1 MFFLSLSNDS
11 VVTTMLSPL
20 PARDD
25 AVSLMI
31 LKTPTTKTPRATA
44 PHPGLEGL
52 GVRLVARR
60 VEALRE
66 RGALVALRGLDALLA
81 EAVEEVVLRR
91 AFRAARAVVVLAPV
105 GIAEDVVG
113 LGQQTKTFLVAAAVG
128 VLLEG
133 LAAEGLAHLGGRGVA
148 GHAEQ
153 GVVVGGGHVF
163 RTCVRRCDRAPS
175 RRGGGF
181 SRGAR
186 RGLAGASWR
195 GCAPLVL
202 LCVSAVAAGASEGCC
217 S

>member
-31 LKTPTTKTPRATA
+31 VKTPKTPRATA
-44 PHPGLEGL
+44 PHPRLEGL

-66 RGALVALRGLDALLA
+66 RGALVALGRVRGLLA

-91 AFRAARAVVVLAPV
+91 AFRAARPVVVLAPV
-105 GIAEDVVG
+105 SIAEDVVG

-128 VLLEG
+128 VLLQR
-133 LAAEGLAHLGGRGVA
+133 LAAEGLAHLGRRGVA
-148 GHAEQ
+148 GHAEECI
-153 GVVVGGGHVF
+153 VVGRGHVSGPASTVWGVALRRGAAADF
-163 RTCVRRCDRAPS
+163 RAA
-175 RRGGGF
+175 RGGGWRVL
-181 SRGAR
+181 SGAGAHHRCCCASLRSPLVRARGA
-186 RGLAGASWR
+186 AAS
-195 GCAPLVL
+195 
-202 LCVSAVAAGASEGCC
+202 
-217 S
+217 

>member
-1 MFFLSLSNDS
+1 M
-11 VVTTMLSPL
+11 
-20 PARDD
+20 
-25 AVSLMI
+25 
-31 LKTPTTKTPRATA
+31 
-44 PHPGLEGL
+44 
-52 GVRLVARR
+52 RLLVRR

-66 RGALVALRGLDALLA
+66 RGALVALRGLRGLLA

-91 AFRAARAVVVLAPV
+91 AFRAARPIIILAPF

-186 RGLAGASWR
+186 RGLARASRRWD
-195 GCAPLVL
+195 ALAVL
-202 LCVSAVAAGASEGCC
+202 LCVAAVAAGASEGCC

>member
-31 LKTPTTKTPRATA
+31 VKTPKTPRRTA

-66 RGALVALRGLDALLA
+66 RGALVALGRVRGLLA

-91 AFRAARAVVVLAPV
+91 AFRAARAVVVLAPLS
-105 GIAEDVVG
+105 IAEDVVG
-113 LGQQTKTFLVAAAVG
+113 LGQQPKGLLVAAAIRM
-128 VLLEG
+128 L
-133 LAAEGLAHLGGRGVA
+133 
-148 GHAEQ
+148 
-153 GVVVGGGHVF
+153 F
-163 RTCVRRCDRAPS
+163 
-175 RRGGGF
+175 
-181 SRGAR
+181 
-186 RGLAGASWR
+186 
-195 GCAPLVL
+195 
-202 LCVSAVAAGASEGCC
+202 
-217 S
+217 

>member
-31 LKTPTTKTPRATA
+31 PKTPTTKTPRATA

-66 RGALVALRGLDALLA
+66 RGALVALRRINTFLA

-105 GIAEDVVG
+105 SIAEDVVG
-113 LGQQTKTFLVAAAVG
+113 LGQQTKGLLVAAAVG
-128 VLLEG
+128 VLL
-133 LAAEGLAHLGGRGVA
+133 
-148 GHAEQ
+148 
-153 GVVVGGGHVF
+153 
-163 RTCVRRCDRAPS
+163 
-175 RRGGGF
+175 
-181 SRGAR
+181 
-186 RGLAGASWR
+186 
-195 GCAPLVL
+195 
-202 LCVSAVAAGASEGCC
+202 
-217 S
+217 

>member
-52 GVRLVARR
+52 GVRLLVRR

-66 RGALVALRGLDALLA
+66 RGALVALGRVRGLLA

-91 AFRAARAVVVLAPV
+91 AFRAARPVVVLAPV
-105 GIAEDVVG
+105 SIAEDVVG
-113 LGQQTKTFLVAAAVG
+113 LGQQTKTFFVAAAVG
-128 VLLEG
+128 ML
-133 LAAEGLAHLGGRGVA
+133 
-148 GHAEQ
+148 
-153 GVVVGGGHVF
+153 F
-163 RTCVRRCDRAPS
+163 
-175 RRGGGF
+175 
-181 SRGAR
+181 
-186 RGLAGASWR
+186 
-195 GCAPLVL
+195 
-202 LCVSAVAAGASEGCC
+202 
-217 S
+217 

>member
-1 MFFLSLSNDS
+1 M
-11 VVTTMLSPL
+11 
-20 PARDD
+20 
-25 AVSLMI
+25 
-31 LKTPTTKTPRATA
+31 
-44 PHPGLEGL
+44 
-52 GVRLVARR
+52 RLLVRR

-66 RGALVALRGLDALLA
+66 RGALVALGRINTFLA
-81 EAVEEVVLRR
+81 ETVQKIVLRR
-91 AFRAARAVVVLAPV
+91 AFRAARPIIILAPV
-105 GIAEDVVG
+105 SIAEDVVG

-128 VLLEG
+128 VLFQR

-148 GHAEQ
+148 GHAEE

-186 RGLAGASWR
+186 RGLARASRRWD
-195 GCAPLVL
+195 ALAVL